1 MYIYLSY
8 IDTDEIPGFFHL
20 LKNHLFTARSENT
33 YMLFAGL
40 GLSVLGKSVSEVL
53 RCLSFSVGNNF
64 MRNICVDFL
73 LKQFH
78 TLRVRLTFLEVC
90 FLRLDNKIHFRYDG
104 CHYPNP

>member
-53 RCLSFSVGNNF
+53 STARGRAYL
-64 MRNICVDFL
+64 FL
-73 LKQFH
+73 WEI
-78 TLRVRLTFLEVC
+78 TL
-90 FLRLDNKIHFRYDG
+90 
-104 CHYPNP
+104 